1 MTNHWS
7 LVLWGTLVLV
17 QLYAA
22 VIDRGGSVV
31 IAAVAT
37 FVSIPQGRHKE
48 LVRATLQSQ
57 PPLDRACGRTI
68 GQNAYHEVAS
78 TAVMRS
84 IPKDDLIVGD
94 TSLDDF
100 KMTRAPPCRRHVM
113 AAVSVAAMSLAGTAP
128 VLQLGVVQPAYAAY
142 GDSTNIAL
150 PSYIDFLL
158 EKNAVADP
166 STFLY
171 QGADRTVQLQ
181 RLAVA
186 QTRLESIPAICGRRQ
201 WSQVDGVLTG
211 PLGTLVPTM
220 KQIAGSANVPAR
232 AAAGKVQ
239 ADLLAI
245 RQAATRKDGAL
256 CVAASESAQQSLQVF
271 VQEAF

>member
-1 MTNHWS
+1 MTMMKHWS
-7 LVLWGTLVLV
+7 LVLWAVILV

-22 VIDRGGSVV
+22 VLDGGEVV
-31 IAAVAT
+31 AAAT
-37 FVSIPQGRHKE
+37 FVSIPRGRHKE
-48 LVRATLQSQ
+48 LVRIKKAFGTV
-57 PPLDRACGRTI
+57 R
-68 GQNAYHEVAS
+68 QNASTEVS
-78 TAVMRS
+78 TALLRS
-84 IPKDDLIVGD
+84 IPKNDAILDD
-94 TSLDDF
+94 TSRDDSQLI
-100 KMTRAPPCRRHVM
+100 RGPLCRRQAL
-113 AAVSVAAMSLAGTAP
+113 AAWSIAAMSLAGASPGSTSSHG
-128 VLQLGVVQPAYAAY
+128 LLRVVEPAYAAY

-181 RLAVA
+181 RLAAA

-211 PLGTLVPTM
+211 PLGTLVATM
-220 KQIAGSANVPAR
+220 KQISGVNTTAR
-232 AAAGKVQ
+232 EAAGKVQ

-256 CVAASESAQQSLQVF
+256 CVAASESAQQSLQAF
-271 VQEAF
+271 VREAF

>member
-1 MTNHWS
+1 MTMKGHWS
-7 LVLWGTLVLV
+7 LVLWGTVFVLV

-22 VIDRGGSVV
+22 VRDTGGTVV
-31 IAAVAT
+31 EAAAAAAAT
-37 FVSIPQGRHKE
+37 FVSVPRRRNKE
-48 LVRATLQSQ
+48 LVRIHQAFS
-57 PPLDRACGRTI
+57 TI
-68 GQNAYHEVAS
+68 QNAS
-78 TAVMRS
+78 TEFSTVVRS
-84 IPKDDLIVGD
+84 IQKNDVIVGNA
-94 TSLDDF
+94 SHDDS
-100 KMTRAPPCRRHVM
+100 KITKVPICRRHAL
-113 AAVSVAAMSLAGTAP
+113 AALSVAAMSLVGVAP
-128 VLQLGVVQPAYAAY
+128 GSTSSHGLLWAEPAYAAY
-142 GDSTNIAL
+142 GDNTNIAL

-181 RLAVA
+181 RLVAA

-220 KQIAGSANVPAR
+220 KQISGANIKAR
-232 AAAGKVQ
+232 EAAGKVQ

-256 CVAASESAQQSLQVF
+256 CVAASESAQQSLEVF